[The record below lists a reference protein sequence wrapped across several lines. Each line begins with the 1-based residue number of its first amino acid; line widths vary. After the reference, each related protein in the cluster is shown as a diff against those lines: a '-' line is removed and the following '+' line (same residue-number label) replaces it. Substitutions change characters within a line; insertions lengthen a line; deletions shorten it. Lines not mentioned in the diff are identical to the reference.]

1 MRITILFTPS
11 TFREIVDGRRRGAG
25 ASLLRGGLRL
35 GESCYATAVRLRNRL
50 YDVGA
55 ARAHRIGV
63 PVVSVGNLTLGGT
76 GKSPM
81 VRWLARRFRQSGV
94 SPAVVSRGYGSAAGE
109 ANDEAL
115 ELRLLL
121 PDVPHVQNPDRVAG
135 GREAVEKYGAQL
147 VLLDDGFQHRRI
159 ARDLDIVL
167 LDALT
172 PFGYGHVFPR
182 GMLREPVSGLRRADA
197 VVLSRADLIEPAER
211 EAIWRVVRRYAP
223 AAIRVEAAHA
233 PRTLISTAGKG
244 GPEKGTGTFCA
255 QHPEGRSGK
264 RCLSPFPALKET
276 PIDSLRDESIAA
288 FCGLGNPAGFRHTL
302 EQCGCRVVAFREFPD
317 HHRYTAEDVESL
329 ARWAEGLGATAVL
342 CTCKDLVK
350 IARDRLGNM
359 PLQAVQID
367 LELLSGQEALESRL
381 RRL

>member
-1 MRITILFTPS
+1 M
-11 TFREIVDGRRRGAG
+11 IVGV
-25 ASLLRGGLRL
+25 LR
-35 GESCYATAVRLRNRL
+35 AQP
-50 YDVGA
+50 
-55 ARAHRIGV
+55 IGV

-81 VRWLARRFRQSGV
+81 VRWLARWFRQSGV

-223 AAIRVEAAHA
+223 ASICVEAAHCA
-233 PRTLISTAGKG
+233 AGVDLPAGAGKG
-244 GPEKGTGTFCA
+244 DRHLLPERPFGCFAQKVPVPFSGANRFTQRRIYRGFLRPGQSGRISAYARTMRLPRRRFPRVPRPPSLHRRGRWNRSLDGPRSWRC
-255 QHPEGRSGK
+255 GRLMHLQGPGEN
-264 RCLSPFPALKET
+264 RP
-276 PIDSLRDESIAA
+276 R
-288 FCGLGNPAGFRHTL
+288 PAG
-302 EQCGCRVVAFREFPD
+302 D
-317 HHRYTAEDVESL
+317 HAASS
-329 ARWAEGLGATAVL
+329 GAN
-342 CTCKDLVK
+342 
-350 IARDRLGNM
+350 RLGT
-359 PLQAVQID
+359 AGRARGV
-367 LELLSGQEALESRL
+367 
-381 RRL
+381 